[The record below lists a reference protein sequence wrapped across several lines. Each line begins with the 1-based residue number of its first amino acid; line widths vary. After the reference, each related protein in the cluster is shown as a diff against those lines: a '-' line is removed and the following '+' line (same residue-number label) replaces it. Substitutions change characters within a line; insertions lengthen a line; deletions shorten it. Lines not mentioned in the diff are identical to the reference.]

1 MKTQF
6 SYICLHS
13 DFLEKEEFKNILE
26 KYSSTFETTGG
37 QFLDKGEELSARQLL
52 YFIITGGTENNFL
65 EIYRERRNKFSGE
78 PVFLISHPG
87 NNSLPAALEI
97 LARVKQ
103 EKTKGRIVYLS
114 GNQENDKQQLTLASR
129 NLNVYKKFSETNIG
143 LIGQPSDWLIAS
155 SPESSTVFSTWG
167 IKVKKYDV
175 SQLQKIYHEITDNKI
190 HDDYKTFTNNAK
202 NIFGPGKKELLDSI
216 RIYSAI
222 KTLVHE
228 NNLDS
233 VSLRCFD
240 IVTNEKTT
248 GCFALSKLIDEGI
261 IAGCEGDL
269 VSTIG
274 MLWVYFMFA
283 KYPWMANPSRVDL
296 NENRLILAHCTVPRN
311 IVSEYNIRSH
321 FESGIGVGIQG
332 KIEKGPVTILRIG
345 GKDLKSIW
353 LAEGEIINNSYEENL
368 CRTQVEVRLH
378 DRNKLKDLLQNPLG
392 NHLILVHGF
401 HAEELEEWHSDF
413 IL

>member
-65 EIYRERRNKFSGE
+65 EIYRERRKIFPEE

-155 SPESSTVFSTWG
+155 SPESSTLFNTWG
-167 IKVKKYDV
+167 IKVKNFDV

-190 HDDYKTFTNNAK
+190 HDDYKTFANNAK
-202 NIFGPGKKELLDSI
+202 NIFGPNNKELLDSI